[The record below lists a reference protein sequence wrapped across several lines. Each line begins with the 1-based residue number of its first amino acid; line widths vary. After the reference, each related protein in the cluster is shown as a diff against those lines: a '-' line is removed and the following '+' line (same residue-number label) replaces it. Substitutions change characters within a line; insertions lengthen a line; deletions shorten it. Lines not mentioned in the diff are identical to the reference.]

1 MINHIRLIFPEGCL
15 FEHLRHDITLNYTA
29 QAYMYRLQG
38 LEDEADKFFLAAS
51 RQCRMLA
58 DEL

>member
-1 MINHIRLIFPEGCL
+1 
-15 FEHLRHDITLNYTA
+15 
-29 QAYMYRLQG
+29 MYRLQG